1 MTTSVASI
9 HFFWSRS
16 DPQLS
21 SGTIRASTAT
31 SARSQGVTR
40 MLPLYVSI
48 VTLPS
53 AARGSVFETVRS
65 ATAGEAARRRVRTP

>member
-1 MTTSVASI
+1 
-9 HFFWSRS
+9 
-16 DPQLS
+16 
-21 SGTIRASTAT
+21 
-31 SARSQGVTR
+31 VTR

-65 ATAGEAARRRVRTP
+65 ATAGGDDRRRVRVSLKEVFHEDLYTKERIRRKMVLPEGPGGGAE